1 MTEMCVCV
9 CVTLEFP
16 VFLFIQLVINHM
28 AKYLLEGYKKG
39 FEDLRT
45 LSRRIETEQA
55 EGFSA

>member
-1 MTEMCVCV
+1 MCV